1 MKKSKNKQI
10 KIRVSA
16 KLLRVLMPMIAIAI
30 ILLMLIT
37 ANRASSIIQ
46 TQAQGS
52 LIKEGTA
59 NSLQIGGTIQE
70 LLNTYDTVASSVERA
85 TFEDDAAL
93 VKFLKPYLSF
103 SDLTPNGIYI
113 GLQDGTWLDA
123 SGWTPDANYV
133 ITERDWYVAG
143 INCDHFTFGTPYMDE
158 NTHEMIV
165 TMSRKVTLPGNRVGV
180 AAVDI
185 SLGSIMAE
193 VSELKPLGTGES
205 MLLDGSHILSYSNSE
220 YNGSDVS
227 AHTDDAFLT
236 QVAALVGKKN
246 NTVSEVST
254 KGKTYFTTTD
264 TIPGT
269 TWTMISTVDKDDVL
283 RELNQFFVFAVGAVV
298 VVLVLIATVMIA
310 LSNRIIAKP
319 VASLTETLQKITKGD
334 FTAEVSDGGNDEIGY
349 MNRCMKEY
357 VEQMRET
364 LMDMKHVTNTLSE
377 EAGHSRD
384 ASNTLNE
391 QANEQ
396 SSSMD
401 QIHQAMEGVAQ
412 SVTELAMNATDLAQS
427 VSEMTDQGNATNK
440 TMDDLRIKA
449 RQGQEDMSTV
459 QENMANISVTMEEM
473 SAVVTRV
480 DEATNKINT
489 IIDMINAI
497 SSQTNL
503 LSLNASIEAAR
514 AGDAGRGFAV
524 VADEIGELAKQSA
537 KATTEIGEIIETVTA
552 EIQNLAERSN
562 ASVEQIAQSSN
573 AVNATGKTFEE
584 IFQSVG
590 QTAETVS
597 DMIAKMD
604 KVNDIASTVAAIAE
618 EQSAS
623 TEEVTATVE
632 TAANSAQN
640 VADESKGVDES
651 AVAVAHSATKIG
663 EFVDS
668 FVIE

>member
-1 MKKSKNKQI
+1 MKKSKNRQI

-16 KLLRVLMPMIAIAI
+16 KLLRVLMPLIAIAI
-30 ILLMLIT
+30 ILLTFIT
-37 ANRASSIIQ
+37 ANRASGIIQ
-46 TQAQGS
+46 DQAQGS

-70 LLNTYDTVASSVERA
+70 LLNTYDTVADSVERA

-93 VKFLKPYLSF
+93 VNFLKPYLSF

-123 SGWTPDANYV
+123 SGWTPDASYV

-205 MLLDGSHILSYSNSE
+205 MLLDGSNILSYSNSE

-227 AHTDDAFLT
+227 DHSDDAFLT
-236 QVAALVGKKN
+236 QVAALVA
-246 NTVSEVST
+246 
-254 KGKTYFTTTD
+254 TTD

-269 TWTMISTVDKDDVL
+269 TWTMISTVNKDDVL
-283 RELNQFFVFAVGAVV
+283 RELNQFLIFAIGAVV
-298 VVLVLIATVMIA
+298 VVLFLIASVMIA
-310 LSNRIIAKP
+310 LSNQIIAKP

-334 FTAEVSDGGNDEIGY
+334 FTAKVSDGGNDEIGY

-364 LMDMKHVTNTLSE
+364 LMDMKNVTNTLSE
-377 EAGHSRD
+377 EADHSRE

-396 SSSMD
+396 SISMD

-440 TMDDLRIKA
+440 TMDDLRAKA

-473 SAVVTRV
+473 SAVVARV

-524 VADEIGELAKQSA
+524 VADEIGDLAKQSA

-573 AVNATGKTFEE
+573 AVNETGKTFEE
-584 IFQSVG
+584 IFHSVG

-597 DMIAKMD
+597 DMISKMD

-640 VADESKGVDES
+640 VADESKGVDDS
-651 AVAVAHSATKIG
+651 ALAVANSATRIG
-663 EFVDS
+663 NFVDS
-668 FVIE
+668 FTI